1 MEGQNSQLTKYNKVA
16 IIGGG
21 PVGLSLALTLA
32 NKGIEIDLYDKRKLS
47 LEN

>member
-1 MEGQNSQLTKYNKVA
+1 MQGQSSHLNKYNKVA

-32 NKGIEIDLYDKRKLS
+32 KKGI
-47 LEN
+47 